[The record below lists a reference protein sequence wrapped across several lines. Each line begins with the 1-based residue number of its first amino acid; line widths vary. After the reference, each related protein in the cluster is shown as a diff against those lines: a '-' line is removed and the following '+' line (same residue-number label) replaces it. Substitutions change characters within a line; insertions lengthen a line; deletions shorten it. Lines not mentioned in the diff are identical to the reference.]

1 MNKSVL
7 AVLRGGALSFA
18 RPLIAYLPLFI
29 VTLSFR
35 GNDAELAA
43 ASRFFVWFSL
53 ISAFASQGLGGYLY
67 AINVTSGG
75 SAGFQSLKLL
85 ASLRR
90 GVCGWWT
97 LLSFVAAF
105 FSLVLFVGLP
115 VSPQNLLL
123 SLVSV
128 LLGPLLLV
136 SSQHC
141 ISSGLLL
148 GSLALS
154 LLQSIVLLL
163 AIVFIAAQYGF
174 PPGGSESVSLALLV
188 VLTFLLLRFIGQIR
202 MSSIGRLWKREPFTG
217 SLRINRSA
225 RLKCFLDGFLPPV
238 YTASVL
244 TYFSWNEAVGLSSDY
259 QIAFYGYSRISDA
272 LISALVVFF
281 TYFIAETGRPSV
293 VEQGRKT
300 LLLSPRLPVSRSLPF
315 YLSKLV
321 ALLIVS
327 AAALTVGYLYNCKLI
342 AVCLPPVIAFDFA
355 LSMAKL
361 LAIMGS
367 FYFVTMTPRLSF
379 WSQIA
384 GLVAC
389 LSLMFSSLGVG
400 FYMVV
405 FASSFWLLQLV
416 LPALYLFRRRF
427 R

>member
-1 MNKSVL
+1 MNESVL
-7 AVLRGGALSFA
+7 IALRGGALSFA

-75 SAGFQSLKLL
+75 SAGLQSLRLF

-90 GVCGWWT
+90 GMCGWWT
-97 LLSFVAAF
+97 LLRFAAAF
-105 FSLVLFVGLP
+105 FSLILFVGLP
-115 VSPQNLLL
+115 VSPQNFLL

-136 SSQHC
+136 SSQYC

-154 LLQSIVLLL
+154 LIQSIVLLL

-174 PPGGSESVSLALLV
+174 SPGGSAYVSLVLLV
-188 VLTFLLLRFIGQIR
+188 VLTVLSLRFIGQIR
-202 MSSIGRLWKREPFTG
+202 MNAIGRLWKLEPFTG

-244 TYFSWNEAVGLSSDY
+244 TYFSWNETVGLSSDY

-281 TYFIAETGRPSV
+281 TYSMADTRRSSV
-293 VEQGRKT
+293 VEQSRKS
-300 LLLSPRLPVSRSLPF
+300 LFRSPQSPISRPLSF
-315 YLSKLV
+315 YLSKIL
-321 ALLIVS
+321 ALLLIS
-327 AAALTVGYLYNCKLI
+327 AATLTVGYVYNCNLI
-342 AVCLPPVIAFDFA
+342 DLCLPSVIVFDFV

-361 LAIMGS
+361 LAIIGS

-379 WSQIA
+379 WSQTV
-384 GLVAC
+384 GLIAC

-400 FYMVV
+400 FYMVA
-405 FASSFWLLQLV
+405 FASSFWLLQLI
-416 LPALYLFRRRF
+416 LPVLYLFRRRL